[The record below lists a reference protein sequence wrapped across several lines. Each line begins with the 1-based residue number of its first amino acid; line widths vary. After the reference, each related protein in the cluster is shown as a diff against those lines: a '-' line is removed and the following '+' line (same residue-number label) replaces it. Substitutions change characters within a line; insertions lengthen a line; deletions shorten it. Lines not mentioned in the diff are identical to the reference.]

1 MEDGDEA
8 KNIQEWLSDDV
19 KIEEQGRDNVSVHH
33 GANRSIFQS

>member
-19 KIEEQGRDNVSVHH
+19 KIEE
-33 GANRSIFQS
+33 